1 MQLSK
6 KLLVERFEF
15 PVPGQPP
22 ANPLYRLMQ
31 VVTTSSYQGVITE
44 SGWYRIQVCAINGL
58 VDPNG
63 TNSGG
68 VAGAVEKTVWL
79 NRGTEYLMWG
89 ASGQITY
96 YPEPNGNGGR
106 YVNGSAGVLGGG
118 GGTGQGR
125 SGAGGGGAAGNGG
138 AGVYR
143 GGAGG
148 GGAGFIAGLNTYQ
161 PSKTEEWSH
170 AGFSV
175 DTVECMILCGGG
187 GGGCGNEGY
196 RSGGGG
202 GGAWGNGG
210 NGVAYGG
217 GAGPGGATFGM
228 GDSSGQYGAGANGAW
243 CIRDYTTNTFTS
255 GTGAA
260 TTGLPQ
266 GTVRLDAVYSAPESG
281 S

>member
-22 ANPLYRLMQ
+22 TNPVYTLIQ
-31 VVTTSSYQGVITE
+31 SVTTSNYRGVIAE
-44 SGWYRIQVCAINGL
+44 SGWYRIRAAAIDGL

-63 TNSGG
+63 TTSGG
-68 VAGAVEKTVWL
+68 TAGAIEHTCWL

-96 YPEPNGNGGR
+96 YPETSGNGGR
-106 YVNGSAGVLGGG
+106 DANGSAGVLGGG

-138 AGVYR
+138 NPVYR

-148 GGAGFIAGLNTYQ
+148 GGVGFLAGLNTYQ

-175 DTVECMILCGGG
+175 DTVECMVLCGGG

-210 NGVAYGG
+210 NGVAYAGG
-217 GAGPGGATFGM
+217 TGPGSSTFGV
-228 GDSSGQYGAGANGAW
+228 GASTGQYGPGANGAW

-255 GTGAA
+255 GTGAGTA
-260 TTGLPQ
+260 NLTRGQVTIERVTQ
-266 GTVRLDAVYSAPESG
+266 G
-281 S
+281 

>member
-22 ANPLYRLMQ
+22 ANPVYRL
-31 VVTTSSYQGVITE
+31 VHSVTTSNYTGTIEV
-44 SGWYRIQVCAINGL
+44 SGWYRIRVSAINGEPG
-58 VDPNG
+58 DTAPGNG
-63 TNSGG
+63 
-68 VAGAVEKTVWL
+68 GAIEHTCWL
-79 NRGTEYLMWG
+79 NRGSKYLMWG

-96 YPEPNGNGGR
+96 YPSPNGHGGHHANGT
-106 YVNGSAGVLGGG
+106 AGVLGGG
-118 GGTGQGR
+118 GGTGQDR
-125 SGAGGGGAAGNGG
+125 SGGGGGSAAGNGG
-138 AGVYR
+138 AGEYR
-143 GGAGG
+143 SGFGG
-148 GGAGFIAGLNTYQ
+148 GGAGFIAGMNTYQ
-161 PSKTEEWSH
+161 PSKTEGWSH

-187 GGGCGNEGY
+187 GGGRGNEGH

-210 NGVAYGG
+210 NGFTYDG
-217 GAGPGGATFGM
+217 GAGPGGASFGA
-228 GDSSGQYGAGANGAW
+228 GASTGKYGPGANGAW
-243 CIRDYTTNTFTS
+243 AIRDYTTNTFTS

-260 TTGLPQ
+260 TIGLPQ
-266 GTVRLDAVYSAPESG
+266 GTVSLEAVYSAPESG